1 MAHTPKNSKLKS
13 TTKTE
18 TTKPPVVAEE
28 VKTTEKESSIQSN
41 PIIEVSPTT
50 NPEKEALEKQ
60 IEEMKAQMA
69 FLMGQVSAQAT
80 VDTTP
85 KKDRN
90 IPIVNLTPG
99 NFNLKG
105 SQIWKLKGQF
115 DQRVFLEREARI
127 ILNNMQNA
135 IRSGMVYIAD
145 AQFVEE
151 NDLAEAYQ
159 YLLSDAK
166 LKNLLDNSPNYVI
179 EIYKN
184 ASSSQQEIIIKMIVD
199 KKQRGESVDGNVLVE
214 LGRLSGKDLVS
225 IESEQ
230 EG

>member
-1 MAHTPKNSKLKS
+1 MANKPKNGKTQP
-13 TTKTE
+13 TTKAKSVGVE
-18 TTKPPVVAEE
+18 EE
-28 VKTTEKESSIQSN
+28 VELETPTESDTVTKNTT
-41 PIIEVSPTT
+41 PIVD
-50 NPEKEALEKQ
+50 PEKEALEKQ

-69 FLMGQVSAQAT
+69 FLMGQVSTQNT
-80 VDTTP
+80 VDTVP

-105 SQIWKLKGQF
+105 SQMWKLKGQF
-115 DQRVFLEREARI
+115 GQRVFLEREARI

-145 AQFVEE
+145 AQFIEE
-151 NDLAEAYQ
+151 NDLAETYQ
-159 YLLSDAK
+159 YLLSDTK
-166 LKNLLDNSPNYVI
+166 LKNLLDNSPDYVI
-179 EIYKN
+179 DIYRN
-184 ASSSQQEIIIKMIVD
+184 ASSSQQEIIIKMITE
-199 KKQRGESVDGNVLVE
+199 KKQNGEPVDGNVLVE
-214 LGRLSGKDLVS
+214 LGRLSGKDLVN